1 MKKFAV
7 INWTL
12 KPSED
17 ISIHE
22 YNTEEKA
29 MEAAEMFWNHLTDK
43 EKENVQEFS
52 IVEGGFLKDEEIDFW
67 GITNVIKS
75 YK

>member
-1 MKKFAV
+1 MKKFAL

-22 YNTEEKA
+22 YYTEEQA
-29 MEAAEMFWNHLTDK
+29 REAAEMFWNHLTDK

-52 IVEGGFLKDEEIDFW
+52 VVESEFLKDEEIDFW
-67 GITNVIKS
+67 GITKVIKS

>member
-1 MKKFAV
+1 MKKFVV
-7 INWTL
+7 IIWTI

-17 ISIHE
+17 ISVHE
-22 YNTEEKA
+22 YNTQEQA

-43 EKENVQEFS
+43 EKENIQEFS
-52 IVEGGFLKDEEIDFW
+52 VVEGEFPKDEEIDFY
-67 GITNVIKS
+67 GITKVIKS

>member
-7 INWTL
+7 IIWTL

-17 ISIHE
+17 ISVHE
-22 YNTEEKA
+22 YNTQKQA

-52 IVEGGFLKDEEIDFW
+52 VVEGEFPKNEKIDFY
-67 GITNVIKS
+67 GITKVIKS

>member
-22 YNTEEKA
+22 YNTEEQA

-52 IVEGGFLKDEEIDFW
+52 VVEGGFLKDEEIDFYR
-67 GITNVIKS
+67 IIKVIKS